1 MILRLNKSSL
11 LSSRSNQLRINRKLS
26 ISIQSRSDGTESSE
40 KKENAGVRLN
50 QVNVQMINEKLR
62 SYLFD
67 HKNPDDAELIRKAQ
81 ENLKKFSL
89 GSGDIQAMKDFG
101 DRLELPKLRGKNL
114 SEHFY
119 KIGREQTEV
128 YLKLLSKF
136 GNNNLNDKLKLPKEF
151 VFKPGWTR

>member
-1 MILRLNKSSL
+1 MI
-11 LSSRSNQLRINRKLS
+11 
-26 ISIQSRSDGTESSE
+26 SE
-40 KKENAGVRLN
+40 K
-50 QVNVQMINEKLR
+50 MR

-67 HKNPDDAELIRKAQ
+67 QKNADDAELIRKAQ

-89 GSGDIQAMKDFG
+89 GSGDIQAMKEPG
-101 DRLELPKLRGKNL
+101 DQLELPKLKGKNL

-119 KIGREQTEV
+119 NIGREQTEV

-136 GNNNLNDKLKLPKEF
+136 GNNNLNDQLKMPKEF